1 MSLNVESYVLSKK
14 YTNDT
19 AIALGA
25 VKGAPCTIKS
35 IEPIEGGNKVTFE
48 WTGTDGTTQTSI
60 LEVFDGKNTTTD
72 LSEYAKKDE
81 LHFHANKT
89 DVLDKLSVGVN
100 GHLLFDGQEI
110 IGDVTKV
117 YVDNAI
123 KSVTTQFKTLPT
135 ASATY
140 AGKTAQ
146 YIGATNASFTHNF
159 FYECVQ
165 NGANYEWKNVKVQSS
180 GAGGATIDDVNVSE
194 STTYSSKKVTDT
206 YYPKDEMDNLLSQ
219 KASTTTLMNHIANAD
234 VHVTSVDKAK
244 WDSKSDFDGKYSSLT
259 GTPTIPTVDVDKA
272 YVDAELAKKADATA
286 IPTKVSVLQNDSEY
300 QTADNVTATL
310 ATYATKAEIPTNL
323 SVFTNDTNFITNAV
337 DNLVNYYKKEEVY
350 TQPEINAL
358 ISNLTG
364 KLTVEIVTELPTE
377 DISTSTMYL
386 IAIDGQQGVY
396 TQYMYIK
403 GAWAVL
409 GTTAVDLSAYYTI
422 TQVDAKLEQKA
433 DKTEIPTV
441 PTTVSSFTNDAG
453 YLTQHQDLTD
463 YAKKTEIP
471 TVTNDLTDELKA
483 KYDDAA
489 LKAHDHA
496 NKAVIDDID
505 ADKITLWNEA
515 GADKHTHANATT
527 LNVLTDDK
535 ITSWDSA
542 ANKAHEHDNK
552 VALDTITVDNLAKY
566 NDAATKAHT
575 HINKTI
581 IDKFTEAND
590 GTLLY
595 DGEGVQG
602 VKIDDAAITDLTTW
616 SSQKIS
622 ENVTATYL
630 SVDDLNTRKGLSVTL
645 EEGVDNTDKIIDA
658 LDEGEQFMDWFTNI
672 AEKERFGI
680 DATIY
685 GTKIDKLLISK
696 TANSAL
702 ITAYMNPG
710 YGNSGAVLNRLYA
723 NGILSS
729 WNAVGHLLT
738 DGHTDDGTISLSGAA
753 SGNNGMYSNGAS
765 LDMIGF
771 SKDVMSWDNGVYRL
785 SHFTDLIN
793 TPNNLQSGRLEHF
806 NLKRWGSNHNPYAT
820 DYGERMSVW
829 YGRDGSIYTRYMES
843 GATAGVIVAD
853 TGWRKITQNTKALVV
868 NSQTFKIKIKK
879 RNKSWYGMFSMDF
892 MNGRYW
898 CTIDFTITG
907 TGLAAKVSKEQSI
920 APLIDSITYT
930 LDENNNLEVGVKFTT
945 KMYGTQVVNCPSEFA
960 TIESFTSEDFT
971 GANVVD
977 MLPNVNPAS
986 YTIAESVI
994 GTFAGGKPLY
1004 RKAYSANS
1012 KPATATV
1019 TLETMADNIQI
1030 TNMYGTINLD
1040 GNTVPLP
1047 YTSGG
1052 SSYKLEYDIAS
1063 KKLSLVSNA
1072 GAETGYNVVIEY
1084 YKL

>member
-19 AIALGA
+19 AVALGA

-60 LEVFDGKNTTTD
+60 LEVMDGKNTTTD

-81 LHFHANKT
+81 LHFHANKV

-117 YVDNAI
+117 YVDDAI

-206 YYPKDEMDNLLSQ
+206 YYPKDEMDNLLGQ

-244 WDSKSDFDGKYSSLT
+244 WDNKSDFDGKYSSLT
-259 GTPTIPTVDVDKA
+259 GTPTIPTIDVDKA
-272 YVDAELAKKADATA
+272 YVDAELAKKADTTA
-286 IPTKVSVLQNDSEY
+286 IPTKVSVLQNDSNY

-310 ATYATKAEIPTNL
+310 ATYATKAELPTNL
-323 SVFTNDTNFITNAV
+323 SALTNDTNFITNAV

-364 KLTVEIVTELPTE
+364 KLTVEIVDQLPTE

-386 IAIDGQQGVY
+386 IAIEGQQGVY

-403 GAWAVL
+403 NAWAVL

-422 TQVDAKLEQKA
+422 TQVDSKLALKA

-463 YAKKTEIP
+463 YAKKTEVP

-496 NKAVIDDID
+496 NKAVIDSID
-505 ADKITLWNEA
+505 ADKVILWNEA
-515 GADKHTHANATT
+515 GADKHTHANTDT
-527 LNVLTDDK
+527 LNAVTDDK
-535 ITSWDSA
+535 LTSWDNA

-566 NDAATKAHT
+566 DDAATKAHT
-575 HINKTI
+575 HANKTV
-581 IDKFTEAND
+581 IDKFTEADD

-622 ENVTATYL
+622 ENVAATYY
-630 SVDDLNTRKGLSVTL
+630 SISDLNTRKGLSITL
-645 EEGVDNTDKIIDA
+645 EEGIDNTGKIIEA
-658 LDEGEQFMDWFTNI
+658 LDAGEQFVDWFSNL
-672 AEKERFGI
+672 AGKERFGI
-680 DATIY
+680 DASVY
-685 GTKIDKLLISK
+685 GTRIDKLLVTK
-696 TANSAL
+696 TTESAFVV
-702 ITAYMNPG
+702 AYMT
-710 YGNSGAVLNRLYA
+710 SGAVFNRFFT
-723 NGILSS
+723 NNMLSPWS
-729 WNAVGHLLT
+729 SVGHILT
-738 DGHTDDGTISLSGAA
+738 DGRTDDGTISLSGTETEA
-753 SGNNGMYSNGAS
+753 NGMYGNGAT
-765 LDMIGF
+765 LDKIGF
-771 SKDVMSWDNGVYRL
+771 SADVMSWDTGVYKL
-785 SHFTDLIN
+785 SHFTDLLN
-793 TPNNLQSGRLEHF
+793 TPNNLQAGRLEHF
-806 NLKRWGSNHNPYAT
+806 NLKRWGSNHNPYSQTYA
-820 DYGERMSVW
+820 ERMSIW
-829 YGRDGSIYTRYMES
+829 YANDGSIYTRFMAS
-843 GATAGVIVAD
+843 GGTAGVIVTD
-853 TGWRKITQNTKALVV
+853 TGWRKITQNTKGLVT

-879 RNKSWYGMFSMDF
+879 RNKQWYGMFNMDF
-892 MNGRYW
+892 MNGRFW

-907 TGLAAKVSKEQSI
+907 TGLAAKISKEQSVST
-920 APLIDSITYT
+920 LIDSITYT
-930 LDENNNLEVGVKFTT
+930 TDANNNMEIGVKFTT
-945 KMYGTQVVNCPSEFA
+945 KMYGTQTITCPSEFA
-960 TIESFTSEDFT
+960 TIESFTNEAFT
-971 GANVVD
+971 GENEVD
-977 MLPNVNPAS
+977 MLPNINPAGF
-986 YTIAESVI
+986 TAAESVI
-994 GTFAGGKPLY
+994 GYFVGGRALY
-1004 RKAYSANS
+1004 RKGYSASS

-1019 TLETMADNIQI
+1019 KLETMGNNIQI

-1040 GNTVPLP
+1040 GKTIPLP

-1052 SSYKLEYDIAS
+1052 SFYKLEYDIAT
-1063 KKLSLVSNA
+1063 KELSLISNE
-1072 GAETGYNVVIEY
+1072 GTETGYNVIIEY

>member
-35 IEPIEGGNKVTFE
+35 IEPIDGGNKITFE

-89 DVLDKLSVGVN
+89 DVLDKLSVGLN

-117 YVDNAI
+117 YVDDAI

-206 YYPKDEMDNLLSQ
+206 YYPKDEMDNLLGQ

-272 YVDAELAKKADATA
+272 YVDAELAKKADTTA

-337 DNLVNYYKKEEVY
+337 DNLVNYYKKAEVY
-350 TQPEINAL
+350 TQDEINAL

-364 KLTVEIVTELPTE
+364 KLTAEIVTELPTE

-386 IAIDGQQGVY
+386 IAIEGQQGVY

-422 TQVDAKLEQKA
+422 TQADAKLALKA
-433 DKTEIPTV
+433 DKTEIPVV

-483 KYDDAA
+483 KYDDAV
-489 LKAHDHA
+489 LKSHDHA
-496 NKAVIDDID
+496 NKAVIDGID
-505 ADKITLWNEA
+505 ADKVTLWNEA
-515 GADKHTHANATT
+515 GADKHTHTNATT
-527 LNVLTDDK
+527 LNALTDDK
-535 ITSWDSA
+535 VTSWDSA

-566 NDAATKAHT
+566 DDAVTKAHT
-575 HINKTI
+575 HTNKAVV
-581 IDKFTEAND
+581 DKFTEADD

-622 ENVTATYL
+622 ENMTATYL
-630 SVDDLNTRKGLSVTL
+630 SVSDLNTRKGLTITL
-645 EEGVDNTDKIIDA
+645 EEGVDNTSKIVDA
-658 LDEGEQFMDWFTNI
+658 LDEGEQFMDWFGNI
-672 AEKERFGI
+672 AGKERFGI
-680 DATIY
+680 DTSIY
-685 GTKIDKLLISK
+685 GTRIDKLLFSK
-696 TANSAL
+696 TADSVL
-702 ITAYMNPG
+702 IIAYM
-710 YGNSGAVLNRLYA
+710 NSGAVLNRLYA
-723 NGILSS
+723 NNSLSS
-729 WNAVGHLLT
+729 WSTVGHILD
-738 DGHTDDGTISLSGAA
+738 DGRTDDGTISLTGDSTGA
-753 SGNNGMYSNGAS
+753 SGMYSGGVL
-765 LDMIGF
+765 LDKIGF
-771 SKDVMSWDNGVYRL
+771 GKDVMTWDNGVYRL
-785 SHFTDLIN
+785 SHFTDLTN
-793 TPNNLQSGRLEHF
+793 TPNNLQAGRLEHF
-806 NLKRWGSNHNPYAT
+806 NLKRWGGNHNPYTNTWA
-820 DYGERMSVW
+820 ERMSI
-829 YGRDGSIYTRYMES
+829 YYANDGSIYTRATAS
-843 GATAGVIVAD
+843 GATAGVLTTD
-853 TGWRKITQNTKALVV
+853 TGWRKITQNTRSLVAG
-868 NSQTFKIKIKK
+868 SQTFKIKIKK
-879 RNKSWYGMFSMDF
+879 RNKAWYGMFSFDF

-907 TGLAAKVSKEQSI
+907 TGLAAKISKEQSI
-920 APLIDSITYT
+920 GALIDSITYT
-930 LDENNNLEVGVKFTT
+930 TDDNNDIEVGIKFTT
-945 KMYGTQVVNCPSEFA
+945 KMYGTQTITCPSEFA
-960 TIESFTSEDFT
+960 TIEEFTSEAFT
-971 GANVVD
+971 GANEID
-977 MLPNVNPAS
+977 MLPNVNPAG
-986 YTIAESVI
+986 YTATESVI
-994 GTFAGGKPLY
+994 GSFVGGRTLY
-1004 RKAYSANS
+1004 RKGYSANS

-1019 TLETMADNIQI
+1019 ALETMADDIQI

-1040 GNTVPLP
+1040 GQTVPLP

-1052 SSYKLEYDIAS
+1052 NSYKLEYDIAS

-1072 GAETGYNVVIEY
+1072 GAETGYNVIIEY